1 MAKGKFKFQE
11 LSQILITKLILLYK
25 RKILRSVCA
34 VEQDFYLNGHTI
46 T

>member
-25 RKILRSVCA
+25 RKYYVAYAL
-34 VEQDFYLNGHTI
+34 LNRI
-46 T
+46 FI